1 MERFK
6 IKAFGML
13 AEKLPASEFEFPY
26 YDNSE
31 DLLKELK
38 TEYPELQDLKFSLA
52 VDKQLIQEKQHLNG
66 NEEIALLPPFS
77 GG

>member
-13 AEKLPASEFEFPY
+13 TEKLPAAEFDFPVCA
-26 YDNSE
+26 NTGE
-31 DLLKELK
+31 LLENLEKK
-38 TEYPELQDLKFSLA
+38 YPGLQDAKYSLA
-52 VDKQLIQEKQHLNG
+52 VDKQIVHEKQALNG

>member
-13 AEKLPASEFEFPY
+13 TEKLPAAEFDFPVYASTSELVE
-26 YDNSE
+26 NLE
-31 DLLKELK
+31 N
-38 TEYPELQDLKFSLA
+38 EYPGLKGAKYSLA
-52 VDKQLIQEKQHLNG
+52 VDKQIIHDKQALNG